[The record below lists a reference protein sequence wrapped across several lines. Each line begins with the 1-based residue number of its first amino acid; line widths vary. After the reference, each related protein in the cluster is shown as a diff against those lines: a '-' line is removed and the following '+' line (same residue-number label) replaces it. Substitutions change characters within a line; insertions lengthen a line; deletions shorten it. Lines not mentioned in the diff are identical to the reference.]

1 MANPPGAAAVT
12 RVERLP
18 RRGRPRWLTVLICA
32 AVLLA
37 LLLVAADRGGV
48 VFAQHEMA
56 VQIKKE
62 GFPATPKVTIKGFP
76 FLTQVASRHFGDVRL
91 EASRITE
98 GPLRITNL
106 KVRARDV
113 RVDSGFG
120 SGTLGTVDGT
130 AFVSFKDLASASDNP
145 DLVLTAAGKNLVKA
159 KMDLG
164 ITEATATATV
174 TKQGNSI
181 VVKTQSI
188 EGFSRSD
195 IGDDLDFT
203 VPVSG
208 LPMGLSFQSVTV
220 SSNGVGLHV
229 VGRNVKFSDS

>member
-1 MANPPGAAAVT
+1 MAKPPGAAAVT
-12 RVERLP
+12 RIDRLP
-18 RRGRPRWLTVLICA
+18 RRRRPRWLTVLIS
-32 AVLLA
+32 AVLLVVV
-37 LLLVAADRGGV
+37 LVVAADRGGV
-48 VFAQHEMA
+48 LLAQHEMA

-62 GFPATPKVTIKGFP
+62 GFPATPKVTIKGIP
-76 FLTQVASRHFGDVRL
+76 FLTQVVSRHFGDVRL

-120 SGTLGTVDGT
+120 SGTLGSVDGT

-145 DLVLTAAGKNLVKA
+145 DLVLTAAGNNLVKA

-164 ITEATATATV
+164 ITDATATATV

-195 IGDDLDFT
+195 LGDDLDFT
-203 VPVSG
+203 VPVKG

-229 VGRNVKFSDS
+229 TGRNVKFSDS